1 MNENEI
7 LGFDPTQL
15 SVYNQEENTPKQFN
29 SNLYKTKPAES
40 KSDDGI
46 YRATIKVIYNP
57 FNLRQSVLE
66 QQSYGLQD
74 ADGWF
79 TVVSSLTVNDTSCPI
94 FKAWKKCH
102 FAEKGSDLW
111 KQAAS
116 VEDGGKALFDK
127 RFGRYV
133 TIQVLEDK
141 NHPELEGKYMLWKM
155 PKSVWD
161 VINAKMNP
169 SVESKKAAIPV
180 MDFLFGRA
188 IDLEVIP
195 GPKDPQHP
203 EREQRETKYMAELS
217 EDVVSCVNPDG
228 SPILNDA
235 EQAVLNQYVSE
246 MTAVW
251 KSKDPEE
258 RATLTNQINA
268 NENTKKLREIY
279 GVVIE
284 NIKKYCP
291 DLIAELSYKE
301 WDDATKARVQKWIDT
316 VLACNDP
323 ATATNAPVAAAT
335 VGTTTQATPTP
346 PVATPQPA
354 APQASTMSFAN
365 DSTDDLPF

>member
-161 VINAKMNP
+161 VINAKMNTF
-169 SVESKKAAIPV
+169 VICKIAIISQLYV
-180 MDFLFGRA
+180 RNAIIKNNIYLFCNFIKSRII
-188 IDLEVIP
+188 IDCRIRDIIFRIL
-195 GPKDPQHP
+195 
-203 EREQRETKYMAELS
+203 LS
-217 EDVVSCVNPDG
+217 EFYKCKTFSFSFPCFSDMLKNIIP
-228 SPILNDA
+228 
-235 EQAVLNQYVSE
+235 
-246 MTAVW
+246 TAFF
-251 KSKDPEE
+251 KPE
-258 RATLTNQINA
+258 
-268 NENTKKLREIY
+268 
-279 GVVIE
+279 
-284 NIKKYCP
+284 
-291 DLIAELSYKE
+291 
-301 WDDATKARVQKWIDT
+301 
-316 VLACNDP
+316 
-323 ATATNAPVAAAT
+323 
-335 VGTTTQATPTP
+335 
-346 PVATPQPA
+346 
-354 APQASTMSFAN
+354 
-365 DSTDDLPF
+365 TDYF